1 MQYDDMWADI
11 CSAKT
16 SAVSLVSLPISY
28 ALLDE
33 MVKL

>member
-1 MQYDDMWADI
+1 MQHDGKRADI

-16 SAVSLVSLPISY
+16 SAVSLVSLPISH

-33 MVKL
+33 K